1 MNAGYL
7 NRIDERNGHN
17 MLKINRSGSGSK
29 SVIAPEGRLN
39 ILAACE
45 TVKEILKQQDLL
57 GFMKSNS

>member
-1 MNAGYL
+1 
-7 NRIDERNGHN
+7 